1 MSRALAILVGASL
14 SLWGCGGSDSSG
26 DGGGGGTQSELADLL
41 VAQGVGGFDEQCVRD
56 RAADLSD
63 DDAQFL
69 IDNIDATDTEGFS
82 AELQSWAEGLL
93 DCLDGP
99 SDTEAQLDTDT
110 PTDTGA
116 TVDTEAPD
124 DGQQSGADLA
134 SVVDSGFATYEAMD
148 ETWATVG
155 ALIQNDTDA
164 DLFSTEVTFNFLGAD
179 GTPVATESSYVEV
192 IPAGEAVPVVGSTT
206 NDLAASLPVTVEITV
221 FAQEESYFDSEWIE
235 MELGPDVTFEDG
247 EFSATLSG
255 TVTNPSDVPIDFYKV
270 DCLLV
275 TADGT
280 IVGGVYTYPNTTA
293 PGQTTAWET
302 SGSEIDAART
312 AGATGAECR
321 SFATLS

>member
-1 MSRALAILVGASL
+1 MNRALVILVGASL

-41 VAQGVGGFDEQCVRD
+41 VAQDVGGFDEQCVRD
-56 RAADLSD
+56 KSADLSD

-82 AELQSWAEGLL
+82 ADLQSWAEGLL
-93 DCLDGP
+93 DCLDGS
-99 SDTEAQLDTDT
+99 SDTKAYLDPDT
-110 PTDTGA
+110 AVDPDA
-116 TVDTEAPD
+116 TVDTEASD
-124 DGQQSGADLA
+124 DAQQSGADVA

-155 ALIQNDTDA
+155 ALVQNNTDN
-164 DLFSTEVTFNFLGAD
+164 DLFSAEVTFNFVGAD

-206 NDLAASLPVTVEITV
+206 NDLSASLPVTVEITV
-221 FAQEESYFDSEWIE
+221 FADTDSIFASDWIE

-255 TVTNPSDVPIDFYKV
+255 TVTNPSDVPIDFYTV
-270 DCLLV
+270 ECLLV
-275 TADGT
+275 TAEGT
-280 IVGGVYTYPNTTA
+280 IVGGAYTYPNTTA